1 MLERTFWQEWKRY
14 TRLQHFL
21 NEAVLLAFH
30 SALSA
35 LSVSLTLSEADYAVL
50 LFSVWWF
57 PLAYIT
63 DTPRMHVASVKDC
76 PRQS

>member
-1 MLERTFWQEWKRY
+1 MLETTFWQEWKRY

-21 NEAVLLAFH
+21 KEAVLLALH
-30 SALSA
+30 TALSA
-35 LSVSLTLSEADYAVL
+35 LSVSLTLSEADYAVLL

-63 DTPRMHVASVKDC
+63 DTPRMHVAPVKD
-76 PRQS
+76 